1 MVDVADVTEYAATLP
16 NVVHAENTVYTCS
29 ADSLEAD
36 PGADPGEGL
45 NRVIVS
51 SCTPRTHEP
60 IFRDTIRE
68 AGLNPY
74 LFEMANI
81 RDQDSWV
88 HAQWPELA
96 TQKAED
102 LTRMAVARARRLE
115 PLYTQDQSLSHRAL
129 VIGGGVA
136 GMTAALNL
144 ADQGYDVTL
153 VEREQELGGQAR
165 NLSATG
171 DGGDVQAFLARSDR
185 PCDRPSAHR
194 GADRPPGGQI
204 ERLCGQFRDHGGH
217 AAPIRRSAS
226 SNMA

>member
-1 MVDVADVTEYAATLP
+1 MFICSCGSNIAGVVDVDDVTEYAGTLP
-16 NVVHAENTVYTCS
+16 NVVHAENTMYTCS
-29 ADSLEAD
+29 ADSLKLIQERIEEQA
-36 PGADPGEGL
+36 L

-88 HAQWPELA
+88 HASWPDRA
-96 TQKAED
+96 TEKARD
-102 LTRMAVARARRLE
+102 LTRMAVARSRQLE
-115 PLYTQDQSLSHRAL
+115 PLYTQEQSLSHRAL

-144 ADQGYDVTL
+144 ADQEYDVTL
-153 VEREQELGGQAR
+153 VEREAGTR
-165 NLSATG
+165 
-171 DGGDVQAFLARSDR
+171 R
-185 PCDRPSAHR
+185 PGPEPVGYRRWRRRAEHSW
-194 GADRPPGGQI
+194 
-204 ERLCGQFRDHGGH
+204 
-217 AAPIRRSAS
+217 PI
-226 SNMA
+226 